1 MSIISQDTHLF
12 LFFFLFFLLPPS
24 VAPASAAC
32 SSPFSSSFVSSA
44 FSKTCLAIRV
54 ANPFAAGDS
63 STFAISGSTR
73 FYSSAAYF
81 SFNICSSYSIR
92 IRSAS
97 AASTLKRSSY
107 SNLTL
112 SNSANSAA
120 TRASSSSFYLSNSAA
135 SAAKR
140 ASSSFLR

>member
-24 VAPASAAC
+24 VAPASATC

-44 FSKTCLAIRV
+44 FSKTCWAIRV

-81 SFNICSSYSIR
+81 SFNICSSYKL
-92 IRSAS
+92 IRSDS
-97 AASTLKRSSY
+97 VASTLKRSSY

-135 SAAKR
+135 SAARR